1 MSYSTVQ
8 PWGSSGATIIHNAL
22 IKDPSK
28 RSTRI
33 NANMNVR
40 VFKGLSVYMSG
51 GYSWIHDQLYLAKGE
66 DVTTND
72 VVLRQQ
78 QLKTSYRYNANV
90 GLTYTFG
97 SIFNNIVNPRFG
109 SGNLF

>member
-1 MSYSTVQ
+1 VPAHSFSMGYSTVQ
-8 PWGSSGATIIHNAL
+8 PWGSSGASVRHNAL
-22 IKDPSK
+22 IKDASK
-28 RSTRI
+28 RNTRI
-33 NANMNVR
+33 NANANVR
-40 VFKGLSVYMSG
+40 LFKGFSVYMSG

-90 GLTYTFG
+90 GLSY
-97 SIFNNIVNPRFG
+97 
-109 SGNLF
+109 

>member
-33 NANMNVR
+33 NAN
-40 VFKGLSVYMSG
+40 
-51 GYSWIHDQLYLAKGE
+51 
-66 DVTTND
+66 
-72 VVLRQQ
+72 
-78 QLKTSYRYNANV
+78 V